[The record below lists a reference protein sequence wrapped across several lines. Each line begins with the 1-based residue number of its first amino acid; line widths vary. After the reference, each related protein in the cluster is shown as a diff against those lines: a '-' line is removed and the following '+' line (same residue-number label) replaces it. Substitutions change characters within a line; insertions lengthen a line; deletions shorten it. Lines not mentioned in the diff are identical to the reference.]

1 MSKRE
6 CGAITPKVVV
16 AVAVMREET
25 HAKPLDLAE
34 SAEMLR
40 KLLDSFK
47 NDVVDLVLANA
58 FPEAKAAA
66 ERVREEEKFIHG
78 ILLRLEQ
85 DYGLTREEVIAHL
98 AKRYKNDPADRR
110 TAWARLLD
118 E

>member
-66 ERVREEEKFIHG
+66 KSEPKPATDPSTKISPKLPPQPE
-78 ILLRLEQ
+78 
-85 DYGLTREEVIAHL
+85 
-98 AKRYKNDPADRR
+98 AKPQPKVEHVAD
-110 TAWARLLD
+110 THAS
-118 E
+118 